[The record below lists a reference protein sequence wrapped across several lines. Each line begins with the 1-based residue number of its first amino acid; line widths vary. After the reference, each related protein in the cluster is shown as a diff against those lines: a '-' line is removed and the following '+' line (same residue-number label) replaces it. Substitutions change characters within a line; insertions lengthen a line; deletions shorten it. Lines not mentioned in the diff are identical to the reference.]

1 MLHTHPGFERP
12 PQNVTDY
19 QNTFA
24 ERDGDLPSSTG
35 SLCPIWDRRASS
47 GPCNIWN
54 SGQICCWASIF
65 FLCQM
70 SIFHNLCRESLMAS
84 TLQEHPLTSGSDLTT
99 RKLKISLL
107 RRWKIIS
114 GQLRKRTHSRT
125 ERASRRPG
133 GLTPLETSR
142 GVLLSPPG
150 RFSAV
155 YTKYFSNFVKE
166 VLSPDTS
173 FQDNQP
179 KDDETNREL
188 QDCVRTD
195 ENGK

>member
-1 MLHTHPGFERP
+1 M
-12 PQNVTDY
+12 
-19 QNTFA
+19 
-24 ERDGDLPSSTG
+24 
-35 SLCPIWDRRASS
+35 
-47 GPCNIWN
+47 
-54 SGQICCWASIF
+54 
-65 FLCQM
+65 
-70 SIFHNLCRESLMAS
+70 
-84 TLQEHPLTSGSDLTT
+84 
-99 RKLKISLL
+99 
-107 RRWKIIS
+107 
-114 GQLRKRTHSRT
+114 
-125 ERASRRPG
+125 
-133 GLTPLETSR
+133 
-142 GVLLSPPG
+142 LLSPPG